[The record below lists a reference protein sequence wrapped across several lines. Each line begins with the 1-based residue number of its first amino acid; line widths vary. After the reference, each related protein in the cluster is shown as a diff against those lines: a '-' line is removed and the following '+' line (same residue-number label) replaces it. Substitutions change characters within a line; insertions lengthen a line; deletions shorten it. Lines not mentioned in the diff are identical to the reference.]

1 MEIKRSSWH
10 CKISNLGN
18 DFERS
23 NDNLCC
29 YFWRLVGKLALLA
42 AAIII
47 ICFASHAYLTD
58 DQLIANTIMILFLL
72 SVFIVPILAIY
83 FIRRM
88 LGKSPEM
95 PYGNIVTAY
104 LAAKKEKVCPLIKY
118 I

>member
-10 CKISNLGN
+10 YKISNFGN
-18 DFERS
+18 PERTY
-23 NDNLCC
+23 DNLCC
-29 YFWRLVGKLALLA
+29 YFWRLVGKIFLFL
-42 AAIII
+42 AIII
-47 ICFASHAYLTD
+47 LSSVLIYVYFTD
-58 DQLIANTIMILFLL
+58 NFWISTTIMILFLL
-72 SVFIVPILAIY
+72 STFILPPLAIY